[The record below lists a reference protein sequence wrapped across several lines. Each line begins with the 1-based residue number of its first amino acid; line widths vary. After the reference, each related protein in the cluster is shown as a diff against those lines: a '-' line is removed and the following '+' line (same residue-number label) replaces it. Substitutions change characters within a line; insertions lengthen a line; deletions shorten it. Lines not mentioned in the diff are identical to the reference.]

1 MPRMIKGSP
10 EAVAFGKK
18 MKALRD
24 KKDSAKISRPNVERK
39 EPQPAKVEGGKIKGK
54 AIPPP
59 PSRSYNTAQE
69 DMIDGVMLSGV
80 SLKDCPS
87 CCGMGIV
94 KLKK

>member
-1 MPRMIKGSP
+1 MVRPAKGSK
-10 EAVAFGKK
+10 EAKDMMAK
-18 MKALRD
+18 MRAMRGGN
-24 KKDSAKISRPNVERK
+24 KISRPNVEK
-39 EPQPAKVEGGKIKGK
+39 MKPEPAKMTGGKIKGK

-59 PSRSYNTAQE
+59 PSRSYDTSQE
-69 DMIDGVMLSGV
+69 DKIDGVMLSGG